1 MKKIFSIVIALIL
14 AFSCMAVTASS
25 PSKTA
30 AVSDDVGLSL
40 FPSSMLLPMFSSSSG
55 ERLRV
60 LYDGELVP
68 ADLFRWESSDP
79 GVVTVTQD
87 GRLHAVAPGSA
98 VIRAYE
104 DDDEYAESV
113 ITVVDDE
120 ATATL
125 ADLEPI
131 ELDLPFY
138 SDEVGIGPLC
148 GAEPVVL
155 KRMIVPPSCGDV
167 PEPDPNAFIASN
179 GWTYSYAVIYKFR
192 VHYGQSFRFVTSA
205 STAPSPHASGAYV
218 CVYDRYFYL
227 WEYDRGTALNP
238 YGCVTL
244 DTYEESDFYLV
255 ITPIDH
261 TDDAGS
267 GNICL
272 YAYDIEHPY
281 AQGDVDMDH
290 YVTSSDALTA
300 LRSALGIITL
310 DESAAALADCNS
322 DGSVGS
328 EDALMILRAALG
340 IL

>member
-25 PSKTA
+25 PSKSA
-30 AVSDDVGLSL
+30 AVSDDAGLSL

-87 GRLHAVAPGSA
+87 GGLHAVAPGSA

-131 ELDLPFY
+131 ELDLPF
-138 SDEVGIGPLC
+138 
-148 GAEPVVL
+148 
-155 KRMIVPPSCGDV
+155 
-167 PEPDPNAFIASN
+167 
-179 GWTYSYAVIYKFR
+179 
-192 VHYGQSFRFVTSA
+192 
-205 STAPSPHASGAYV
+205 
-218 CVYDRYFYL
+218 
-227 WEYDRGTALNP
+227 
-238 YGCVTL
+238 
-244 DTYEESDFYLV
+244 
-255 ITPIDH
+255 
-261 TDDAGS
+261 
-267 GNICL
+267 
-272 YAYDIEHPY
+272 
-281 AQGDVDMDH
+281 
-290 YVTSSDALTA
+290 
-300 LRSALGIITL
+300 
-310 DESAAALADCNS
+310 
-322 DGSVGS
+322 
-328 EDALMILRAALG
+328 
-340 IL
+340 